1 MATATPTSLSPVR
14 VRHRWWLGLSGL
26 ALAVN
31 LLSPGPGRAAESI
44 IITYGGLQRTIAITD
59 LEQLAR
65 TGKLSR
71 QLQAYNRHLGFSPEA
86 LAQIRQ
92 ALSTPTRTLDV
103 VAIAQF
109 LYTEQGE
116 LLLQQVTRVVQTP
129 SRQGSF
135 QALRAALILA
145 AAQADRSQG
154 FTLLDVLR
162 AYPLEAIRVD
172 LAGALAVAEE
182 INQAILQSERAVT
195 LVREIADQ
203 EARVQANALDLAALR
218 ALVQAQQRY
227 GVKRLNLEL
236 AGLARPVTL
245 FLPQGRPP
253 RSGFPLVLISHGL
266 GSSRQSYTYLG
277 EYLAAGGLAVAAVE
291 HTGSNDEQL
300 FALLAGQSTTVV
312 PDGEFWQRPQ
322 DISLAITGLDRARW
336 RNPDLRG
343 RLDLNRVG
351 VIGQSFGGYTA
362 LALGGATV
370 DSQGLEQA
378 CPPSRL
384 AFNPSL
390 LLQCQAARLANPGSR
405 LADPR
410 VKAIFIM
417 NPIGGVLFGP
427 SGYGQVTVPTM
438 VVAGAMDTVAPAFA
452 EQIKPFTWLGS
463 DHRYLL
469 LLARGTH
476 FSVIGDTGGDDQPLA
491 IPEALIGPYPELAQ
505 GYMQGFAQA
514 FFQVNLLGDE
524 RFRPL
529 LQASYAQAL
538 AAPEMP
544 LSLITGASADLLTEW
559 LP

>member
-1 MATATPTSLSPVR
+1 LS
-14 VRHRWWLGLSGL
+14 SL
-26 ALAVN
+26 ALATN
-31 LLSPGPGRAAESI
+31 LLAPGPGRAAEEI
-44 IITYGGLQRTIAITD
+44 IITYGGLQRSIAITD

-116 LLLQQVTRVVQTP
+116 LLLQEVTRVVQTP

-172 LAGALAVAEE
+172 LAGALTVAEE
-182 INQAILQSERAVT
+182 INQAILQSERAVNV
-195 LVREIADQ
+195 VRAIAGQ
-203 EARVQANALDLAALR
+203 EASGADNAMDLTALQALL
-218 ALVQAQQRY
+218 QAQQAY
-227 GVKRLNLEL
+227 GVKRLNLEVE
-236 AGLARPVTL
+236 GLARPVTL

-253 RSGFPLVLISHGL
+253 RTGFPLVVISHGL
-266 GSSRQSYTYLG
+266 GSSRQSYAYLA

-300 FALLAGQSTTVV
+300 FALLAGQTTAVV

-322 DISLAITGLDRARW
+322 DISLAINGLGRARLS
-336 RNPDLRG
+336 NPDLRG
-343 RLDLNRVG
+343 RLNLNQVG

-362 LALGGATV
+362 LALAGASL
-370 DSQGLEQA
+370 DSQGLEQS

-390 LLQCQAARLANPGSR
+390 LLQCQAVRLANPGSR

-417 NPIGGVLFGP
+417 NPIGSVLFGP
-427 SGYGQVTVPTM
+427 DGYGQIEVPTLI
-438 VVAGAMDTVAPAFA
+438 VAGAMDTVAPAFA
-452 EQIKPFTWLGS
+452 EQIKPFTWLGNG
-463 DHRYLL
+463 DRYLL
-469 LLARGTH
+469 LLPRGTH
-476 FSVIGDTGGDDQPLA
+476 FSVIGDTGGNNQPLA
-491 IPEALIGPYPELAQ
+491 IPEALIGPHPELAQ
-505 GYMQGFAQA
+505 AYMQVFTQA
-514 FFQVNLLGDE
+514 FFQVSLLGDE

-529 LQASYAQAL
+529 LQANYAQAL

>member
-1 MATATPTSLSPVR
+1 MAIAIPIPLPYPR
-14 VRHRWWLGLSGL
+14 VRRRCWLGLFGL
-26 ALAVN
+26 ALATN
-31 LLSPGPGRAAESI
+31 LLTPGPGRTAEQI
-44 IITYGGLQRTIAITD
+44 IITYGGLQRSIAMAD

-71 QLQAYNRHLGFSPEA
+71 QLQAYNRHLGFSPER

-92 ALSTPTRTLDV
+92 GLSTPTRTLNV

-116 LLLQQVTRVVQTP
+116 LLLQEVTRVVQTP

-135 QALRAALILA
+135 HALRAALILA
-145 AAQADRSQG
+145 AAQANPSQG

-172 LAGALAVAEE
+172 LVGALAVAEE
-182 INQAILQSERAVT
+182 INQAILQSERAVN
-195 LVREIADQ
+195 LVRAIADQ
-203 EARVQANALDLAALR
+203 EASGAANVMDLAGLQAL
-218 ALVQAQQRY
+218 LQAQQAY
-227 GVKRLNLEL
+227 GVKRLNLEVE
-236 AGLARPVTL
+236 GLARPVTL

-253 RSGFPLVLISHGL
+253 RTGFPLVLISHGL
-266 GSSRQSYTYLG
+266 GSSRQSYAYLA

-300 FALLAGQSTTVV
+300 FALLAGQTTAVV

-322 DISLAITGLDRARW
+322 DISLAINGLGRARLS
-336 RNPDLRG
+336 NPDLRG
-343 RLDLNRVG
+343 RLDLNQVG

-362 LALGGATV
+362 LALAGASV
-370 DSQGLEQA
+370 DSQGLEQS

-390 LLQCQAARLANPGSR
+390 LLQCQAVRLPNPGRR

-417 NPIGGVLFGP
+417 NPIGSVLFG
-427 SGYGQVTVPTM
+427 SDGYGQIEVPTLI
-438 VVAGAMDTVAPAFA
+438 VAGAMDTVAPAFA
-452 EQIKPFTWLGS
+452 EQIKPFTWLADG
-463 DHRYLL
+463 DRYLL
-469 LLARGTH
+469 LLPRGTH
-476 FSVIGDTGGDDQPLA
+476 FSVIGDTGGSNQPLA
-491 IPEALIGPYPELAQ
+491 IPEALIGPHPELAQ
-505 GYMQGFAQA
+505 AYMQVFTQA
-514 FFQVNLLGDE
+514 FFQVSLLGDE
-524 RFRPL
+524 RFRPV
-529 LQASYAQAL
+529 LQANYAQAL

-544 LSLITGASADLLTEW
+544 LSLITGASADPLTEW